1 MFESLP
7 YKLAWKSALDAWE
20 AYTGKTWSSPEVQN
34 ATQLQ
39 ANNITPETDST
50 LQMQTKIETQ
60 DVCETSQS
68 CLSAKVAEL
77 SVLCASVLDK
87 KKKTAEGDRTTFRV
101 TCTRTGTK
109 HTVTSMEVAKH
120 FGSGV
125 SQLFGWKVKLV
136 HPDIE
141 VLLSITDSDCLISVS
156 LTQDSRHLRNISH
169 FGPTTLRPTI
179 AYGLVRSMLKPLCLN
194 KLSVFCL
201 L

>member
-7 YKLAWKSALDAWE
+7 YKLTWKSALDAWE
-20 AYTGKTWSSPEVQN
+20 AYTGKTWSSSVVQN

-39 ANNITPETDST
+39 ANNTTPETDST
-50 LQMQTKIETQ
+50 PQMETEIEAQ
-60 DVCETSQS
+60 DVSKALQS
-68 CLSAKVAEL
+68 ACLSAKVAKL
-77 SVLCASVLDK
+77 SVLCASVLD

-109 HTVTSMEVAKH
+109 HTVTSMEVARH

-141 VLLSITDSDCLISVS
+141 VLLSITDSDCLISIS

-169 FGPTTLRPTI
+169 FGPTTLRSTI
-179 AYGLVRSMLKPLCLN
+179 AYGLVRSTLKPLCLN
-194 KLSVFCL
+194 KLSVFCFL
-201 L
+201 